1 MTGAGWQRRMALG
14 VGALGRH
21 YRLPGHRVFSL
32 AARGLRRLPP
42 PAEVVYRDADG
53 HTRTADLRDHMESL
67 AFVGRHRLP
76 KTVAGA
82 LRPGD
87 WAIDIGAS
95 IGSVTGQLCRA
106 VGPRGLVW
114 AVEPLPSNVE
124 RLRAL
129 AAVNGLHQL
138 AVIPCALGA
147 RQGTAAIRLGG
158 EGASG
163 YSSFTASWISN
174 GSLDVRTER
183 LDDLTTG
190 IDHDRPLRLIK
201 LDVEGFEREVLAGA
215 EATLRRWRPLVYCEF
230 NDIILTDAGSS
241 SGELLQAFRELGYS
255 VAPAWHRAGR
265 RLAGRN
271 VDLLLVPSPR

>member
-1 MTGAGWQRRMALG
+1 MTGGWRHPLALG

-21 YRLPGHRVFSL
+21 YTLPGHRAFSL
-32 AARGLRRLPP
+32 AARGLRRLSP

-53 HTRTADLRDHMESL
+53 HIRTADLRDHMESL
-67 AFVGRHRLP
+67 VFVGRHRLP
-76 KTVAGA
+76 KAVVDAVQ
-82 LRPGD
+82 PGD
-87 WAIDIGAS
+87 WAVDIGANV
-95 IGSVTGQLCRA
+95 GSVAGQLCRT
-106 VGPRGLVW
+106 VGPDGLVW
-114 AVEPLPSNVE
+114 AVEPLPRNLE

-129 AAVNGLHQL
+129 VETNGLAQL
-138 AVIPCALGA
+138 EVIACALGA

-158 EGASG
+158 EGSSG
-163 YSSFTASWISN
+163 YSSFTASWISH

-183 LDDLTTG
+183 LDDLTAG
-190 IDHDRPLRLIK
+190 AGHGRPLRLVK

-241 SGELLQAFRELGYS
+241 SAELLGTFRELGYS
-255 VAPAWHRAGR
+255 VAPAWRRAGE

-271 VDLLLVPSPR
+271 VDLLMVPPPP